1 MTLRQPLLL
10 VSSIKTSIP
19 TFQPTEQSLNVM
31 KNSSQLAVKR
41 QLALL
46 LVGSPGSGKTT
57 LALQFPKPY
66 VFDCDGNLQG
76 PEAFL
81 KREKRSQPFFWDSA
95 FTDDDGKPI
104 PPFQRYG
111 HFEKCMLRAANDP
124 NIETIIL
131 DSLTG
136 FADIVKDDIL
146 RQRSMNPSVGKAAAH
161 VTEATRGMTPLM
173 MPEWD
178 TFGFYFRNIVTQMR
192 TLPNKNFILTAHME
206 QVQNEADKVFYECLA
221 LQGNSRY
228 KLSGFFTDTW
238 QTFVAASGWGDSA
251 KVERKIRTI
260 ASSVTDMKGNKA
272 SLDLPQVFSN
282 EGDAAMKLV
291 LPQLV

>member
-1 MTLRQPLLL
+1 
-10 VSSIKTSIP
+10 
-19 TFQPTEQSLNVM
+19 M
-31 KNSSQLAVKR
+31 KSSSQLDVKR

-81 KREKRSQPFFWDSA
+81 KRQQRAQPFFWDSA
-95 FTDDDGKPI
+95 FTNDDNQPI
-104 PPFQRYG
+104 PPFQRYQ
-111 HFEKCMLRAANDP
+111 HFEKCMARAAADP

-136 FADIVKDDIL
+136 FTDLVRDDIL
-146 RQRSMNPSVGKAAAH
+146 RQRSANPSVGKAAAI
-161 VTEATRGMTPLM
+161 VTEQNRGMTPLM
-173 MPEWD
+173 QPEWD
-178 TFGFYFRNIVTQMR
+178 TFAFYFRNIVTQMR
-192 TLPNKNFILTAHME
+192 TLKGKNFILTAHQE

-221 LQGNSRY
+221 IAGQSRY
-228 KLSGFFTDTW
+228 KLSGLFTDTW
-238 QTFVAASGWGDSA
+238 QTFVASSGWGDSA
-251 KVERKIRTI
+251 KTERKIRTI
-260 ASSVTDMKGNKA
+260 AAGQTDMKGNKT

-282 EGDAAMKLV
+282 EGDAAMKLI
-291 LPQLV
+291 LPQLS

>member
-1 MTLRQPLLL
+1 
-10 VSSIKTSIP
+10 
-19 TFQPTEQSLNVM
+19 M

-76 PEAFL
+76 PDAYL
-81 KREKRSQPFFWDSA
+81 QREKRSAPFFWDSA
-95 FTDDDGKPI
+95 FTDDDGKAI
-104 PPFQRYG
+104 APFQRYL
-111 HFEKCMLRAANDP
+111 HFEKCMARAATDP

-146 RQRSMNPSVGKAAAH
+146 RQRSANPSVGKAAVH
-161 VTEATRGMTPLM
+161 VTEATRGMTPMM

-238 QTFVAASGWGDSA
+238 QTLIAASGWGDTA

-260 ASSVTDMKGNKA
+260 ASGASDMKGNKT
-272 SLDLPQVFSN
+272 SLNLPQVFSN
-282 EGDAAMKLV
+282 EGDAAMKLI
-291 LPQLV
+291 LPQIQ